1 MSRGTPKRFALQLL
15 FLTVLFTPFVLPAH
29 ASLLITPTFDSSIT
43 SDSNAASIEGAI
55 NSAIQMFDNLYSN
68 PITVSIYFQEG
79 GGLGDSNTVVYEGAY
94 TTVYSALVATDANPA
109 AIAALNANGG
119 DPFTNGFVNP
129 EGGVNEIEIKSAN
142 ARALGFNVAPGC
154 VVTPT
159 GNGHSGNNVPNICA
173 LSGSGVSVDGI
184 VSLQT
189 AITDPPNSPQSS
201 YYDLLSTAEHEID
214 EVLGLGSAI
223 ENCNP
228 TSNGASTVCVDG
240 SLNAGNNT
248 PFGVGTLED
257 LYRWNAPAGGIRS
270 TLNINCSSPTSAYF
284 EYGPNTGKIAQ
295 FNNAC
300 NGADFGDWESN
311 PIPAGV
317 GAQVQDAFAAPG
329 QTPVYGQSEID
340 AMTAIGYT
348 LATPEPGTL
357 AMFGVGLA
365 MLAAAKRLGELKRN
379 LPK

>member
-1 MSRGTPKRFALQLL
+1 MSWECAKNLTVQLL
-15 FLTVLFTPFVLPAH
+15 SFSILVIPLASPAH
-29 ASLLITPTFDSSIT
+29 ASLIINPTFDSSIT
-43 SDSNAASIEGAI
+43 SDPHATSIEGVI
-55 NSAIQMFDNLYSN
+55 DSAIQMFDNLYSN

-79 GGLGDSNTVVYEGAY
+79 GGLGDSNTVVYDGPY
-94 TTVYSALVATDANPA
+94 NTVYNALVATNANPA

-119 DPFTNGFVNP
+119 DPNTNGGINP
-129 EGGVNEIEIKSAN
+129 EGGANAIEIKSAN

-159 GNGHSGNNVPNICA
+159 GDGHSGNNIPNICA
-173 LSGSGVSVDGI
+173 LSGPGASVDGI
-184 VSLQT
+184 ISLQT
-189 AITDPPNSPQSS
+189 AVTDPPNSPQSS
-201 YYDLLSTAEHEID
+201 YYDLLSTTEHEID

-257 LYRWNAPAGGIRS
+257 LYRWNAPTGGSRS
-270 TLNINCSSPTSAYF
+270 TLNINCSTPTSAYF
-284 EYGPNTGKIAQ
+284 AYGSNTGEIAQ
-295 FNNAC
+295 FNNIC
-300 NGADFGDWESN
+300 NGADFGDWQSN
-311 PIPAGV
+311 PFPAGV

-329 QTPVYGQSEID
+329 QTPVYGTSEID

-357 AMFGVGLA
+357 VLFGAGLA
-365 MLAAAKRLGELKRN
+365 LLAIKKLGTRTTH
-379 LPK
+379 